1 MAGFRLL
8 KHDLSKAMLFSSFRS
23 SNTSPTFTNSSS
35 STRWLLGGWSRPP
48 VFSAQIPKIGTK
60 TRMAGFCL
68 LKHRHSK
75 TMLLSSLRSSNIS
88 PIFTK
93 AFSSRRWLLGRWS
106 CPPGFSAHIHK
117 TLICHRMIGLCLLK
131 QSHRSRMCSL
141 ASSLLVYISGFSQVR
156 KRQLM
161 AARSLV
167 STQRFCSYTQNSDAL
182 TDDRTLSAQMKSSQ
196 SNVFSGLV
204 APRIYLR
211 VFTNTNNVS
220 SWLLG
225 RWVSYT
231 SVLCSSI
238 QKVGI
243 EVG

>member
-1 MAGFRLL
+1 MAARWLV
-8 KHDLSKAMLFSSFRS
+8 
-23 SNTSPTFTNSSS
+23 S
-35 STRWLLGGWSRPP
+35 STSIFCSNSKNRNEDEDGRVL
-48 VFSAQIPKIGTK
+48 SAK
-60 TRMAGFCL
+60 TSTQQDDASL
-68 LKHRHSK
+68 V
-75 TMLLSSLRSSNIS
+75 SSLVEYIAD
-88 PIFTK
+88 FHK
-93 AFSSRRWLLGRWS
+93 
-106 CPPGFSAHIHK
+106 GFQQQA
-117 TLICHRMIGLCLLK
+117 
-131 QSHRSRMCSL
+131 
-141 ASSLLVYISGFSQVR
+141 
-156 KRQLM
+156 M

>member
-8 KHDLSKAMLFSSFRS
+8 KHDLSKAMLFSSLRS

-106 CPPGFSAHIHK
+106 CPPVFSAHIHK
-117 TLICHRMIGLCLLK
+117 TLIRHRMIGLCLLK

-141 ASSLLVYISGFSQVR
+141 ASSLLVYISGFSQIR
-156 KRQLM
+156 TTSAHGCS
-161 AARSLV
+161 AAGSRTPAFSAQASKKSELK
-167 STQRFCSYTQNSDAL
+167 SD
-182 TDDRTLSAQMKSSQ
+182 DWTLSLSQ
-196 SNVFSGLV
+196 GRSCTAHIVSGLSDLQH
-204 APRIYLR
+204 A
-211 VFTNTNNVS
+211 
-220 SWLLG
+220 
-225 RWVSYT
+225 
-231 SVLCSSI
+231 
-238 QKVGI
+238 
-243 EVG
+243 